1 MSKPRGIV
9 IAALVAWSACASA
22 STATYCV
29 RVVDADT
36 GLPVKEVDVYGGFVM
51 LSRGW
56 DNTPLPN
63 LDCAQ
68 TDVDGLCR
76 VSGNT
81 DKGESYFGT
90 EKRHGYY
97 DSRQGRLHFSGRSI
111 LKFGRWLPDD
121 LTVTVRIDRIV
132 RPIPLFAKRVGG
144 VVYTKPLT
152 PREPWCP
159 SPYLY
164 KDVVTTNRV
173 AFSYDLAKGDWL
185 PPYGAGEVADLTAT

>member
-1 MSKPRGIV
+1 
-9 IAALVAWSACASA
+9 
-22 STATYCV
+22 
-29 RVVDADT
+29 
-36 GLPVKEVDVYGGFVM
+36 M

-56 DNTPLPN
+56 GNTPLPN

-97 DSRQGRLHFSGRSI
+97 DSRQGRLHFSEHSI

-121 LTVTVRIDRIV
+121 LTVTVRLDRVV

-144 VVYTKPLT
+144 GRL
-152 PREPWCP
+152 
-159 SPYLY
+159 
-164 KDVVTTNRV
+164 
-173 AFSYDLAKGDWL
+173 
-185 PPYGAGEVADLTAT
+185 YGAAQATGAVVPVPLLVQGCRDDEPGRFLQ